1 MTNIDWQALL
11 VELPLAALL
20 GALMPTRLRRPD
32 GVDVQVIRAAALL
45 ALSGALMMRI
55 VDGEMS
61 RAFGLLGAASVVRYR
76 YGLGTSAEA
85 SWLILALG
93 VGMAVGSGMAPLAMG
108 GCALV
113 ILINVLFDRAAGP
126 GGLALNRTLQVELR
140 VRDSALLQRAED
152 HLHSRGLKPRLLE
165 IEQKESKDVNRA
177 GQLHKALF
185 AVSAPPDLLPAALV
199 SGLNEALGGG
209 EITVR
214 EPVTS

>member
-1 MTNIDWQALL
+1 MTQIDWQALL

-32 GVDVQVIRAAALL
+32 GMDVQVIRAAALL
-45 ALSGALMMRI
+45 ALSGALMLRI

-93 VGMAVGSGMAPLAMG
+93 VGMAVGSGLAPLAIG
-108 GCALV
+108 GTALV
-113 ILINVLFDRAAGP
+113 IVINVVFDRASGP
-126 GGLALNRTLQVELR
+126 GGLALHRTLQIELR

-152 HLHSRGLKPRLLE
+152 HLAVPGPQAQAL
-165 IEQKESKDVNRA
+165 RA
-177 GQLHKALF
+177 
-185 AVSAPPDLLPAALV
+185 
-199 SGLNEALGGG
+199 
-209 EITVR
+209 
-214 EPVTS
+214 